1 MKVGEVMTKNLV
13 KVSAASLVAD
23 AAKKMLLEDVG
34 TVLVTDN
41 GRLKGIVT
49 DRQIATRV
57 IGAGKD
63 ASKVKVSDFMTR
75 NPVTCSPDMGICDAA
90 KIIGENRYRRI
101 PVVESEK
108 LVGIIST
115 ADIAKHAITCDA
127 CMRNIFTEVAK
138 AER

>member
-13 KVSAASLVAD
+13 TVSAASMAAD
-23 AAKKMLLEDVG
+23 AAKKMLSENVG
-34 TVLVTDN
+34 TVLVTDRN
-41 GRLKGIVT
+41 QLKGIVT

-63 ASKVKVSDFMTR
+63 ASRVKVSDLMTK
-75 NPVTCSPDMGICDAA
+75 NPVTCSPETGICEAA
-90 KIIGENRYRRI
+90 RIIGENRYRRI
-101 PVVESEK
+101 PVVEREK

-115 ADIAKHAITCDA
+115 ADIAEHAKTCDA
-127 CMRNIFTEVAK
+127 CMRNIFSEVAK

>member
-13 KVSAASLVAD
+13 TVSAASMAAD
-23 AAKKMLLEDVG
+23 AAKKMLLENVG

-49 DRQIATRV
+49 DRQITTRV

-63 ASKVKVSDFMTR
+63 ASKVKVSDLMTR
-75 NPVTCSPDMGICDAA
+75 NPVTCGPDMGICEAA
-90 KIIGENRYRRI
+90 EIMGEKRFRRI
-101 PVVESEK
+101 PVVRSEK

-115 ADIAKHAITCDA
+115 ADIAEHAKTCDA
-127 CMRNIFTEVAK
+127 CMRNILSEDAK
-138 AER
+138 AAR